1 MATLFMGIRGY
12 SCFYKIV
19 TMRSGLTG
27 KYSSYLC
34 SIIQKIS
41 IFAT

>member
-1 MATLFMGIRGY
+1 MWMLTSIFVALREERAAMPRRG
-12 SCFYKIV
+12 
-19 TMRSGLTG
+19 LAG